1 MIPDT
6 SDDAK
11 MARAGRLYT
20 LRGARRK
27 AAQKLRDALIPVL
40 NNIENERG
48 AWEVSGI
55 VDLVNEINELT
66 QAIDALDHLAG

>member
-1 MIPDT
+1 MLPDT
-6 SDDAK
+6 SDDAR
-11 MARAGRLYT
+11 MAHVGRLYT

-27 AAQKLRDALIPVL
+27 SAQKLRDALIPVL

-66 QAIDALDHLAG
+66 KAIDAIDNVKR